1 MISIIRIIHIQGGT
15 MPTKS
20 ENSELIEAINRNTA
34 ATRSIAIFIVG
45 FIPWFIVGSVMIF
58 LGVFVSSYGDPT
70 FSIISILGVGV
81 ILFGFIQTISR
92 SLGEL
97 KLSNAPKD

>member
-1 MISIIRIIHIQGGT
+1 MGLLSELFTIEGGT
-15 MPTKS
+15 VPTKS

-45 FIPWFIVGSVMIF
+45 FIPWFIIGAAMIF
-58 LGVFVSSYGDPT
+58 IGVFVSSFGDPT
-70 FSIISILGVGV
+70 FSIISILGVGL

-97 KLSNAPKD
+97 KLSSAPKE

>member
-1 MISIIRIIHIQGGT
+1 MT
-15 MPTKS
+15 TKS

-45 FIPWFIVGSVMIF
+45 FIPWFLVGGAMIF
-58 LGVFVSSYGDPT
+58 IGLFVASFGDPT
-70 FSIISILGVGV
+70 FSVIAILGVGAL
-81 ILFGFIQTISR
+81 LFGFIQTISQ

-97 KLSNAPKD
+97 KLSKAPKD